1 MSCWLLQ
8 EGGAIVD
15 SEVKVGPLF
24 MKRDYAGQVR
34 YAVFAFTSSPEY
46 LFSVFLVFGKLMLS
60 AAYNA
65 FLILILSAVSGTPAP
80 SVGLAIYPSSEYMPT
95 QAKTAIGETSCGD

>member
-34 YAVFAFTSSPEY
+34 YAAVAFTSSPEY
-46 LFSVFLVFGKLMLS
+46 LFSVFLVFGKLVLS

-65 FLILILSAVSGTPAP
+65 FLNLILSAVSGSSECRTD
-80 SVGLAIYPSSEYMPT
+80 IYPSSEYMPT
-95 QAKTAIGETSCGD
+95 QAKTSIGETSCGN